1 MSTTRV
7 MPFAARGGAS
17 FDRLGR
23 LKTGARPLAHV
34 LGLALREEGCRAAA
48 EGETPSLAAAPPLAE
63 QASSSPRPA
72 FRRLAIMDVNLGSG
86 VRGARLSGGSVC
98 GSRLRPFAWLRAF
111 VAPRA
116 ISMALGRPFR
126 AVAPHPWSGAVSH
139 LAVLAPCAR
148 WGAPAPFPDPGV
160 RGDACYGG
168 RSRHWRRRKPKPSPG
183 DLPASFGPGLGGSSP
198 SREHL
203 SSRPTRHPSA
213 FGSYFAHRRF

>member
-1 MSTTRV
+1 MLGTPLRAWR
-7 MPFAARGGAS
+7 PFLLPLWEKGRRELAS
-17 FDRLGR
+17 
-23 LKTGARPLAHV
+23 PLS
-34 LGLALREEGCRAAA
+34 LLEREY
-48 EGETPSLAAAPPLAE
+48 SF
-63 QASSSPRPA
+63 SSPRPA
-72 FRRLAIMDVNLGSG
+72 FRRLAIVKERSLL
-86 VRGARLSGGSVC
+86 RGATRTLSRSVSYGKRTHGGAPSEWKTHGTPPCVRRC
-98 GSRLRPFAWLRAF
+98 FRPSAWLRAF

-116 ISMALGRPFR
+116 IAMALGRPFR